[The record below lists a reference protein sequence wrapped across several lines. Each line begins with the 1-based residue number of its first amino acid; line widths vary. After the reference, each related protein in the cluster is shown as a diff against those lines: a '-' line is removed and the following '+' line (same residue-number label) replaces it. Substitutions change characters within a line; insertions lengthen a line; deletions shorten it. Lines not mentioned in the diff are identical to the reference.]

1 MLYGDIY
8 SVPANTTAINPSVR
22 TIHISKGTIKQWV
35 IYGPDEIANQL
46 HVRVSWNGHK
56 ILPYGDLLWM
66 YPLTSSS
73 PIIENLKIDD
83 FPLNVVIEAYNE
95 DDSYP
100 HEYIIYLVIE
110 PTEPVKI
117 ATSEEAG
124 LWDRLRAYFGG
135 E

>member
-8 SVPANTTAINPSVR
+8 SVPANTTASNPSKR
-22 TIHISKGTIKQWV
+22 IIHVSKGSIKQWV
-35 IYGPDEIANQL
+35 VYSPNEAANLL

-66 YPLTSSS
+66 YPFDSSS
-73 PIIENLKIDD
+73 PILENLVIGD
-83 FPLNVVIEAYNE
+83 FPLDVTIEAYNE

-110 PTEPVKI
+110 PAEPVKVA
-117 ATSEEAG
+117 ATGEAG
-124 LWDRLRAYFGG
+124 LWERLSAYFGG
-135 E
+135 D